1 MQFTKT
7 DLARL
12 EQLLKALRR
21 GKYDLEGEEVL
32 AFAQCFHWAGALFD
46 AMKESLAP
54 KPPVVTAPPPAD
66 KPQPKPKKPK
76 T

>member
-21 GKYDLEGEEVL
+21 GKYELEGEEVL
-32 AFAQCFHWAGALFD
+32 AFAQCFAWASTLHEAIKD
-46 AMKESLAP
+46 SLTP
-54 KPPVVTAPPPAD
+54 KPPVVSAPPPVEE
-66 KPQPKPKKPK
+66 PKLKTKKTK
-76 T
+76 